1 MHTIS
6 ASFER
11 ERNVFVCEAVRLY
24 RKCRRPPPSLFLS
37 LSLSVASAA
46 DEAWYWPK
54 PEVYVHVYSS
64 NLLVWSTCT
73 SGPAHDTTSMYMY
86 I

>member
-1 MHTIS
+1 MGQQSYIIIQIMLS
-6 ASFER
+6 VS
-11 ERNVFVCEAVRLY
+11 
-24 RKCRRPPPSLFLS
+24 LS

-54 PEVYVHVYSS
+54 PEVYVHVCSS

-73 SGPAHDTTSMYMY
+73 SGPAHATTSMYMY